1 MFNGIRIVPDGLHI
15 VATATQLIVNNV
27 QSDDEG
33 SYGCVVTNAYGTRQ
47 SSSVLTIGAFVT
59 AWHCKM
65 ERENFYIYCI
75 LRNFVVRTFC
85 AQDINQKFC

>member
-1 MFNGIRIVPDGLHI
+1 MPDGLHI
-15 VATATQLIVNNV
+15 VAIATQLTINNV

-33 SYGCVVTNAYGTRQ
+33 SYGCVVTNTYGTRQ

-65 ERENFYIYCI
+65 ERKKFYTVYSDI
-75 LRNFVVRTFC
+75 FVHTFC